1 MNMLRDDAS
10 MTPSMDAL
18 RRPLTAGEVRKLRG
32 RGAAARRRD
41 AVAVF
46 AQVARNGN
54 RVAAALADVLLRR
67 MIYNAIASRVLKPGT
82 GPVAQLTADIR
93 RAEKSFAEMLR

>member
-10 MTPSMDAL
+10 MAPSMDAL
-18 RRPLTAGEVRKLRG
+18 RRPLTEREVCKLRG

-67 MIYNAIASRVLKPGT
+67 MIYEGMASRMLKPGT
-82 GPVAQLTADIR
+82 DPVAQLSADVR